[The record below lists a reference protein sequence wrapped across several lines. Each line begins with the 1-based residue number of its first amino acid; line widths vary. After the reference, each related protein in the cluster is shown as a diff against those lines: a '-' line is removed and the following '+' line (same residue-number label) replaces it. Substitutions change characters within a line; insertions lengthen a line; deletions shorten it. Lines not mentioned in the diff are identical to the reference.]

1 MQTIQS
7 KFCTTLYGDSDVGD
21 DLWMLLTEF
30 RCWRPKLSP
39 THLVSNNRHQY
50 HPLYKSNWPDK
61 LSWKQ
66 QLLQLYYRNAHL
78 VIQGNQHSMFSIQNN
93 RLMCTFHDKGLSF
106 VSLTTQVCPSLSSNL
121 CPRNP
126 AVKLWNQ
133 SWKSAR
139 ILANIFV
146 FKYEADIDCLWAL
159 MIHFLKR
166 LNFTSCNY
174 GSMVRWLKKWSKE
187 TFLTWSHMHEKST
200 IIKTEMAQKS
210 EPSQ

>member
-1 MQTIQS
+1 MRLWYVRLAVILVTQS
-7 KFCTTLYGDSDVGD
+7 FGA

-50 HPLYKSNWPDK
+50 HPLYKCTDLYKSNWPDK

-106 VSLTTQVCPSLSSNL
+106 VSLTTQVCPSLSGSDSEL
-121 CPRNP
+121 EL
-126 AVKLWNQ
+126 V
-133 SWKSAR
+133 STKSCCKVMES
-139 ILANIFV
+139 I
-146 FKYEADIDCLWAL
+146 
-159 MIHFLKR
+159 
-166 LNFTSCNY
+166 
-174 GSMVRWLKKWSKE
+174 LKKRQDSCKYIRFQIWSWHRLLVSPHDSLSQ
-187 TFLTWSHMHEKST
+187 T
-200 IIKTEMAQKS
+200 S
-210 EPSQ
+210 EFYFM